1 MSTQQSLTLSA
12 TSRCFGVHLHWS
24 WPRAARE
31 GAVVVVQALRSTGLT
46 SPQTVQYPKEM
57 AFIGGL
63 HIGEIIQ
70 VRARALSEEGEL
82 PDWKASDWHDAKALS
97 DAAVYFKS
105 SPYGLDERINNLR
118 QVPGDRSIAVTGEVY
133 VADALVK
140 KGSICM
146 TAGDDI
152 ERQALREVLVETL
165 PRAASGQVQHV
176 AVELA
181 TAVRTAFKRLDNLR
195 DPDAGKS

>member
-12 TSRCFGVHLHWS
+12 TSRCFGVHVHWS

-70 VRARALSEEGEL
+70 VRARMLSDEGEH

-97 DAAVYFKS
+97 DAAAYFKS
-105 SPYGLDERINNLR
+105 SPDGFDERINNLR
-118 QVPGDRSIAVTGEVY
+118 QAAGGWSIAAAGEAY
-133 VADALVK
+133 VADIGVK
-140 KGSICM
+140 VGSICM

-152 ERQALREVLVETL
+152 ERQALREVLVEVL
-165 PRAASGQVQHV
+165 PRTEGGKMIVVAAD
-176 AVELA
+176 LA
-181 TAVRTAFKRLDNLR
+181 TAVSAAFQRLDRLS
-195 DPDAGKS
+195 DTDASKS